1 MGIDD
6 GRAYALATWARFD
19 DEVHDD
25 LLRAVCGAFA
35 LVAAADGSVSHE
47 EIDRFVGVL
56 QDSSSSFPKLDIAKV
71 ESAFRQLCQALLS
84 DPEEGR
90 RHVLLEVAVVKD
102 DGRKREL
109 VRDAAAIA
117 LLADERGREAERA
130 VMKEINRAL
139 GSS

>member
-1 MGIDD
+1 
-6 GRAYALATWARFD
+6 
-19 DEVHDD
+19 
-25 LLRAVCGAFA
+25 
-35 LVAAADGSVSHE
+35 
-47 EIDRFVGVL
+47 
-56 QDSSSSFPKLDIAKV
+56 
-71 ESAFRQLCQALLS
+71 
-84 DPEEGR
+84 
-90 RHVLLEVAVVKD
+90 VLLEVAVVKD